1 MLAGAAPRLHH
12 FAPPN
17 LDFRGWQ
24 SPGLAMKCG
33 GSPWVRAEVRSFGP
47 FTTDSTPKTAWS
59 WMSNQVVAHF
69 RDGKVLKGISLDI
82 DPEKPAFH
90 VRPPQGKA
98 VEAKLSDLKAL
109 FFVRSLEGN
118 KSTNDQSALDPKDTR
133 TRGSTAIK
141 VRFDDG
147 ETIAGL
153 TIRFPPNKPYFF
165 IVPADPKSN
174 NLRILINKSAVVAM
188 EKLAEPGAKR

>member
-1 MLAGAAPRLHH
+1 
-12 FAPPN
+12 
-17 LDFRGWQ
+17 
-24 SPGLAMKCG
+24 MKCG
-33 GSPWVRAEVRSFGP
+33 RSPLGSCAEVRSFGLLP
-47 FTTDSTPKTAWS
+47 TDATRSRRLSAGCEGTRLGPMRVSHPKTGCA

-90 VRPPQGKA
+90 IRPPQGKA
-98 VEAKLSDLKAL
+98 VEAKLQDLKAL

-118 KSTNDQSALDPKDTR
+118 KSTNDQNELDPKDSR

-147 ETIAGL
+147 ETISGL
-153 TIRFPPNKPYFF
+153 TIRFPPHKPYFF

-174 NLRILINKSAVVAM
+174 NIRILINKAAVVAM
-188 EKLAEPGAKR
+188 EKLGLGAK